1 MINCST
7 YFIEATTAA
16 AIEREFTIVYNQDKR
31 ESTVKTLVACK
42 KHRIS
47 TSYRAISAAISL
59 VNCTNSATES
69 CSGRFVK
76 SGCARNSA

>member
-1 MINCST
+1 MYKLLN
-7 YFIEATTAA
+7 YFIEATAAA
-16 AIEREFTIVYNQDKR
+16 AIERESTIVYNQDKR

-69 CSGRFVK
+69 CSGRFVN
-76 SGCARNSA
+76 SG

>member
-1 MINCST
+1 MYKLLN

-16 AIEREFTIVYNQDKR
+16 AIERESTIVYNQDKR

-69 CSGRFVK
+69 CSGRFVN
-76 SGCARNSA
+76 SG